1 MLEVVDEA
9 VVGVVVGN
17 VVGVVG
23 VVVVV
28 VVVVAVV
35 LVVVVVVLVVAAV
48 VVVEVVVSGANK
60 TRCYTDL
67 SAHSRV
73 WVAHH
78 MAQIFIVIIFHANF
92 GQSKYNKAKYGSE
105 TLLAIF

>member
-1 MLEVVDEA
+1 MLVAVDE
-9 VVGVVVGN
+9 V

-28 VVVVAVV
+28 VGVVVVVVGVVVLVVGVVV
-35 LVVVVVVLVVAAV
+35 LVVVV

-67 SAHSRV
+67 SAHRSLGGTSQWNRCFKV
-73 WVAHH
+73 VL
-78 MAQIFIVIIFHANF
+78 IFHANF
-92 GQSKYNKAKYGSE
+92 GQSIYNKVK
-105 TLLAIF
+105 

>member
-1 MLEVVDEA
+1 MLVAVDEA
-9 VVGVVVGN
+9 VVGV

-28 VVVVAVV
+28 VVVVVGVMVVVVGVAVVV
-35 LVVVVVVLVVAAV
+35 LVVVVVVA
-48 VVVEVVVSGANK
+48 VVEVVVSGANK

-73 WVAHH
+73 WVDHH
-78 MAQIFIVIIFHANF
+78 DGIDFYCHNF
-92 GQSKYNKAKYGSE
+92 PCKFWSIKIQQS
-105 TLLAIF
+105 